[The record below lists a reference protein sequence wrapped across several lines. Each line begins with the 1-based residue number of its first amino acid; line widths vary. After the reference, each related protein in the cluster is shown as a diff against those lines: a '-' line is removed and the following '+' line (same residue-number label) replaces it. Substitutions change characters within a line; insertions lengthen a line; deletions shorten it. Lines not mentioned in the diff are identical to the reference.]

1 MKRIVIGTRGSKL
14 ALWQAEWVANQLK
27 ALVPDIEVEL
37 RKIKTTGDKI
47 LDVPLAKIG
56 GKGLF
61 VKEIEEALLREEVD
75 IAVHSMKDVPTV
87 LPEGLGIVAIC
98 KRETPSDAFVSRLG
112 PDGSPLYANLR
123 ALPQGAT
130 VGTSSLRRI
139 CQIRYLR
146 HDLNLVPLRGNL
158 DTRLRKLDEGQFDA
172 IILAEAGMKRL
183 GVASRITDVLSPE
196 MVLPAIGQGAIGIE
210 AKLSREDVVSLI
222 KRLDHQETRIC
233 VEAERAFLER
243 LEGGCQ
249 VPIACYARR
258 VDGLIQI
265 DALVGDLEGRR
276 MIRGQKR
283 TSPEMATKEAV
294 SLAEELLQRGAREIL
309 EEVYGSQR

>member
-1 MKRIVIGTRGSKL
+1 MKRITVGTRGSKL
-14 ALWQAEWVANQLK
+14 ALWQAEWVATQLK
-27 ALVPDIEVEL
+27 NLAPGLEVQL
-37 RKIKTTGDKI
+37 KKIKTTGDKV

-87 LPEGLGIVAIC
+87 LPDGLGIVAVC
-98 KRETPSDAFVSRLG
+98 ERESPRDAFVSRLSE
-112 PDGSPLYANLR
+112 DGTPLYSGLS
-123 ALPQGAT
+123 ALPHGAT

-139 CQIRYLR
+139 CQIKYLR

-183 GVASRITDVLSPE
+183 GVAQRITEVLGPE
-196 MVLPAIGQGAIGIE
+196 LVLPAIGQGAIGIE
-210 AKLSREDVVSLI
+210 AKLDREDVVELVR
-222 KRLDHQETRIC
+222 RLDHQETHLC
-233 VEAERAFLER
+233 VEAERAFLAR

-258 VDGLIQI
+258 VDGLVQI

-276 MIRGQKR
+276 LIRGQRR
-283 TSPEMATKEAV
+283 TEPEKAREEALA
-294 SLAEELLQRGAREIL
+294 LAEELLQRGAREIL
-309 EEVYGSQR
+309 EEVYGRQG

>member
-1 MKRIVIGTRGSKL
+1 MKKIVIGTRGSKL
-14 ALWQAEWVANQLK
+14 ALWQAEWVANKLK
-27 ALVPDIEVEL
+27 ALEPGLEVEL

-87 LPEGLGIVAIC
+87 LPEGLAIVAIC
-98 KRETPSDAFVSRLG
+98 ERESPRDAFVSRSG
-112 PDGSPLYANLR
+112 PDGTPLYSGLK

-139 CQIRYLR
+139 CQIKYLR
-146 HDLNLVPLRGNL
+146 HDLNIVPLRGNL

-183 GVASRITDVLSPE
+183 GLAGRITDVLGPE
-196 MVLPAIGQGAIGIE
+196 LVIPAIGQGAIGIE
-210 AKLSREDVVSLI
+210 AKLDRVELVSLI
-222 KRLDHQETRIC
+222 KRLDHHETRLC

-258 VDGLIQI
+258 VNGLVQI

-276 MIRGQKR
+276 LIRGQKR
-283 TSPEMATKEAV
+283 TSPEAAVKEAV
-294 SLAEELLQRGAREIL
+294 ALAEELLGRGAKEIL
-309 EEVYGSQR
+309 EEVYGNQG